1 MPARREALASVRL
14 ICSSQFLWL
23 CQSLLILTILDV
35 DDANEEDAAEGTPS
49 KTNNKKKKKKSGS
62 GKGKAIAEAEGGED
76 EAVKGEEEGSDGADE
91 LA

>member
-23 CQSLLILTILDV
+23 CRSLLILTILDV
-35 DDANEEDAAEGTPS
+35 DDANEEDAAEGTSS
-49 KTNNKKKKKKSGS
+49 KTNNKKKKKSGS